1 MTATRWTK
9 KRIFS
14 SSGAAAGDSPP
25 KQFVGGPTSPP
36 PISASPIAIAASD
49 PSHYYAKPTI
59 ELSLHDGT
67 FLIAYPTCAQLWEF
81 SPHVSTGGAYCIT
94 GSTFGVNGKIISAHF
109 INYKG
114 RANHHREEIASSPAH
129 TSKHNS
135 PSLVLLQVVRRN
147 EIQLEVHQINSKPS
161 FVQTLVLPPASS
173 GPGPYSVYTRHTDKC
188 IAIITKAGAVTLF
201 SVPDFNP
208 LPLSG
213 LETALNAEGLP
224 LFDICGRWLVYSPA
238 HIPSQTVYTP
248 LKLPPP
254 GLLLDRILENISTT
268 TAASLKTLS
277 DAGVAGL
284 RHYLAKDSVPTSKP
298 KEAKRTGN
306 NVIYVGSNK
315 FDVDASGRVGSAGH
329 PGMAALPAALS
340 SLFSTQAK
348 SQPIQIIDLET
359 QTTVST
365 FLSPQGLSYMSLSPH
380 DAVLA
385 TVSAKGE
392 NVFTFDLSFTPRQ
405 VSLSGKYV
413 RGKTPAKV
421 SHIEWDCEGGLGII
435 TSDKGSVHW
444 FERQP
449 WNTYESQVS
458 ALAVTGQAGVI
469 PNSNKVWRLSG
480 WQVSGMCMIPET
492 IGSEAELKQSSSS
505 TSPSSLSRD
514 DGGATAPALHRDSS
528 TSSLAS
534 EPQTKHASRQT
545 KIAMLR
551 EGEIMVLDLATG
563 TCSWKYDLPSAPIG
577 ETLLGQAFPITN
589 KEDGPGTPL
598 EITEEEEEPE
608 PTYRDFNSLRSVEPL
623 SFYEVETCLP
633 YPFLHTDRHVLL
645 ATYDDDEQEAKL
657 SSGVFGLSVQA
668 KELDFGRANGLADFS
683 GEISTPSEPESP
695 AYEEYA
701 LPPDH
706 RDAKGLK
713 MSIPWEKAEELQQA
727 MESLVINP

>member
-14 SSGAAAGDSPP
+14 SGATSVESTS

-67 FLIAYPTCAQLWEF
+67 FLIAYPNCAQLWEF

-94 GSTFGVNGKIISAHF
+94 GSSFSVNGKIISAHF

-114 RANHHREEIASSPAH
+114 KANHQEEIVSSTVH

-135 PSLVLLQVVRRN
+135 PNLVLLQVVRRS
-147 EIQLEVHQINSKPS
+147 EIQLEVHQLNSKPS

-173 GPGPYSVYTRHTDKC
+173 GPGPYSVYTRHTGKC

-201 SVPDFNP
+201 SIPDFNP

-284 RHYLAKDSVPTSKP
+284 RHYLAKDSVPTNKP

-329 PGMAALPAALS
+329 PGMTALPAALS
-340 SLFSTQAK
+340 SLFSTQSK

-365 FLSPQGLSYMSLSPH
+365 FLSPQGLSFMSLSPH

-421 SHIEWDCEGGLGII
+421 SHVEWDCEGGLGII

-469 PNSNKVWRLSG
+469 QNSNKVWRLSG
-480 WQVSGMCMIPET
+480 WQVSGMCMIPEI
-492 IGSEAELKQSSSS
+492 IGSETELKQSPS
-505 TSPSSLSRD
+505 SPSSSSRD
-514 DGGATAPALHRDSS
+514 EVGAPALQRESS

-534 EPQTKHASRQT
+534 EPQTKHASKQT

-551 EGEIMVLDLATG
+551 EGEIMVLDLASG

-577 ETLLGQAFPITN
+577 ETLLAQAFRITN
-589 KEDGPGTPL
+589 KDSGPGSPV
-598 EITEEEEEPE
+598 EITDEEP
-608 PTYRDFNSLRSVEPL
+608 PHRDFNSLRSVEPL

-633 YPFLHTDRHVLL
+633 YPFLHTDRHILL
-645 ATYDDDEQEAKL
+645 ATYDEVEQKSTL
-657 SSGVFGLSVQA
+657 TSGVFGLPVQA

-701 LPPDH
+701 PE
-706 RDAKGLK
+706 RDVKGL
-713 MSIPWEKAEELQQA
+713 MTIPWEKAEELQQA
-727 MESLVINP
+727 MESFVISP